1 MKSSHALLFDL
12 GNVLLPIDLS
22 LTYHAFSRYSNR
34 YSATQIEQITH
45 EEGLWQAYE
54 AGLVDE
60 STFRNSIKARFE
72 MNCSDV
78 AFDQA
83 FNELLLGFHDGLYS
97 FLSDLAHNFDL
108 YLLSNTSSL
117 HARVFLANELGPEG
131 QNVFDLFRKV
141 HLSFEMGLIK
151 PNPKIYEQVIH
162 ENKLLASQV
171 VFFDDNFS
179 NIESAK
185 ILGIQAI
192 HIKDPMRSLE
202 QIKQSILHI
211 C

>member
-1 MKSSHALLFDL
+1 
-12 GNVLLPIDLS
+12 
-22 LTYHAFSRYSNR
+22 
-34 YSATQIEQITH
+34 
-45 EEGLWQAYE
+45 
-54 AGLVDE
+54 
-60 STFRNSIKARFE
+60 
-72 MNCSDV
+72 
-78 AFDQA
+78 
-83 FNELLLGFHDGLYS
+83 
-97 FLSDLAHNFDL
+97 
-108 YLLSNTSSL
+108 
-117 HARVFLANELGPEG
+117 
-131 QNVFDLFRKV
+131 
-141 HLSFEMGLIK
+141 MGLIK

>member
-22 LTYHAFSRYSNR
+22 LTYQAFSRYSNR
-34 YSATQIEQITH
+34 YSATQIEHITQ

-78 AFDQA
+78 EFDQA

-97 FLSDLAHNFDL
+97 FLSDLARNFNL
-108 YLLSNTSSL
+108 YLLSNTSSI

-131 QNVFDLFRKV
+131 QNVFDLFRQV

-151 PNPKIYEQVIH
+151 PNPKIYELVVL
-162 ENKLLASQV
+162 ENNLLASQV

-185 ILGIQAI
+185 SLGFQAI
-192 HIKDPMRSLE
+192 HIKDPMWSLE
-202 QIKQSILHI
+202 QIKQSILHL

>member
-22 LTYHAFSRYSNR
+22 LTYQAFSRYSNR
-34 YSATQIEQITH
+34 YSATQIEHITQ
-45 EEGLWQAYE
+45 EECLWQAYE

-72 MNCSDV
+72 MDCSDV
-78 AFDQA
+78 EFDQA

-97 FLSDLAHNFDL
+97 FLSDLARNFDL
-108 YLLSNTSSL
+108 YLLSNTSSI

-131 QNVFDLFRKV
+131 QNVFDLFRQV
-141 HLSFEMGLIK
+141 HLSFEMGLVK
-151 PNPKIYEQVIH
+151 PNPKIYEQVVL
-162 ENKLLASQV
+162 ENNLLASQV

-185 ILGIQAI
+185 SLGFQAI

-202 QIKQSILHI
+202 QIKQSILHL